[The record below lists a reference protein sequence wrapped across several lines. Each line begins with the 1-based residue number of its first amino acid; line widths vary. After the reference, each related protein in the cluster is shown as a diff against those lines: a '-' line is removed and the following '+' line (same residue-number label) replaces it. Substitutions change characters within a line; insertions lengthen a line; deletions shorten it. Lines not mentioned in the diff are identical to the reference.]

1 MCSISQMWLKVDHT
15 CVVLHLGSKY
25 ALYAIYLVLFV
36 HFSFLIALDSLIQK
50 SCITQLNHMYMHAY
64 QLLDWSKCPYMST
77 NSDSEFK
84 IRKWTEIGKM
94 SIRPRTVRPWT
105 ADRPQHQEMDSP
117 SSLADRLRSS
127 GRGPSAA
134 PCADRPRQGR
144 KRDIARRLASCAH
157 SVVLFCSPLA
167 IYSLVSS
174 VRGRWSEVVRGQSD
188 NLWQHSLNMSS
199 SRYLQIL
206 WISSNF
212 FNFEIIWVSSL
223 IWNWAVGFKI
233 WLVGL
238 LVLLNINAMQNFQL
252 IWLGIICKT
261 IKLNPCG
268 G

>member
-1 MCSISQMWLKVDHT
+1 MWSISQMWLEVDHT

-50 SCITQLNHMYMHAY
+50 FCITQLHHMYMHAY

-105 ADRPQHQEMDSP
+105 ADRPQHQELDSP
-117 SSLADRLRSS
+117 ISLADRLKSS

-134 PCADRPRQGR
+134 PARTVRDRAVKSTSG
-144 KRDIARRLASCAH
+144 RRLVICAH
-157 SVVLFCSPLA
+157 SLYLSCSPLA

-174 VRGRWSEVVRGQSD
+174 VRGPWSEVACGQSD
-188 NLWQHSLNMSS
+188 SLQQHSLNMSS

-206 WISSNF
+206 WI
-212 FNFEIIWVSSL
+212 
-223 IWNWAVGFKI
+223 
-233 WLVGL
+233 
-238 LVLLNINAMQNFQL
+238 
-252 IWLGIICKT
+252 
-261 IKLNPCG
+261 
-268 G
+268 

>member
-1 MCSISQMWLKVDHT
+1 MWLEVDHT
-15 CVVLHLGSKY
+15 CVALHLGSKY
-25 ALYAIYLVLFV
+25 AFYAIYLVLFV

-50 SCITQLNHMYMHAY
+50 SCITQLHHLYMHAY

-134 PCADRPRQGR
+134 PARTVRDRDR
-144 KRDIARRLASCAH
+144 ARRLASCAH

-174 VRGRWSEVVRGQSD
+174 VRGPWSEVACGQSD
-188 NLWQHSLNMSS
+188 SLLHHSLNMSS

-206 WISSNF
+206 WI
-212 FNFEIIWVSSL
+212 
-223 IWNWAVGFKI
+223 
-233 WLVGL
+233 
-238 LVLLNINAMQNFQL
+238 
-252 IWLGIICKT
+252 
-261 IKLNPCG
+261 
-268 G
+268 